1 MCIGMHLGK
10 DSFSV
15 VSKNGMGEE
24 THKHYCQI
32 VLSTK
37 TRIFIWEEKK
47 KKRKPR
53 KGKKISQTSESALS
67 FGDFSLERKHMWG
80 CEHMTC
86 ALLNAGFSETS
97 FILLDSPSLPEVK
110 SVSSAC
116 LMMVVTP

>member
-15 VSKNGMGEE
+15 VSKNDMGEE

-47 KKRKPR
+47 KRNQEKAKNLSNIRICPLFWRFFLRK
-53 KGKKISQTSESALS
+53 
-67 FGDFSLERKHMWG
+67 
-80 CEHMTC
+80 
-86 ALLNAGFSETS
+86 ETH
-97 FILLDSPSLPEVK
+97 VG
-110 SVSSAC
+110 V
-116 LMMVVTP
+116 

>member
-15 VSKNGMGEE
+15 VSKNDMGEE

-47 KKRKPR
+47 KRKPR
-53 KGKKISQTSESALS
+53 KGKK
-67 FGDFSLERKHMWG
+67 SLRHQN
-80 CEHMTC
+80 
-86 ALLNAGFSETS
+86 L
-97 FILLDSPSLPEVK
+97 PSLLEIFP
-110 SVSSAC
+110 
-116 LMMVVTP
+116 

>member
-47 KKRKPR
+47 KKET
-53 KGKKISQTSESALS
+53 KKRQKNLS
-67 FGDFSLERKHMWG
+67 DIRICPLFWRFFLRR
-80 CEHMTC
+80 
-86 ALLNAGFSETS
+86 ETH
-97 FILLDSPSLPEVK
+97 VG
-110 SVSSAC
+110 V
-116 LMMVVTP
+116 